1 MCSIDYISWSLCDLF
16 YFTILWYFYLLYFSC
31 LFFFFFLFIFFF
43 FFFFF
48 FQAED
53 GIRDRDV
60 TGVQTLCSSDLT
72 RCRGHRR
79 QRVCDGLDLL
89 NRLSDNPGRLPD
101 HSGRLPWRRLRDKA
115 QFHWLRPRVLHLP
128 RRRYRRSWASD
139 RGRYRRQRLCDG
151 PDLLQRFPDD
161 PRGLPVHPQPPR
173 RQQRLRD
180 EAQSFGLRPRLLHL
194 PWGR

>member
-60 TGVQTLCSSDLT
+60 TGVQTLCSSDLIHGHAAGDDCDASLE
-72 RCRGHRR
+72 RAGRDRGLRALRPQDPVSPPRGHRDR
-79 QRVCDGLDLL
+79 RRLDGLDA
-89 NRLSDNPGRLPD
+89 RAADCRIRSGPKIGRA
-101 HSGRLPWRRLRDKA
+101 SCRE
-115 QFHWLRPRVLHLP
+115 RV
-128 RRRYRRSWASD
+128 
-139 RGRYRRQRLCDG
+139 
-151 PDLLQRFPDD
+151 
-161 PRGLPVHPQPPR
+161 
-173 RQQRLRD
+173 
-180 EAQSFGLRPRLLHL
+180 
-194 PWGR
+194 